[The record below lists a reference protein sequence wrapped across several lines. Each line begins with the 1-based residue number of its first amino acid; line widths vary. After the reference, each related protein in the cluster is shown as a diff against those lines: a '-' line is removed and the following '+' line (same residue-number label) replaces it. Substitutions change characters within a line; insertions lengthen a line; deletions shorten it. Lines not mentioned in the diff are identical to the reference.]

1 MTTGQQHADALAA
14 APADGRY
21 DRVVRLAQAIFGAPI
36 AALNLLGEHEQ
47 HTVAAVGTPRAS
59 SPVSESICR
68 FTIEQDDVVEIADLR
83 ADERF
88 RQYPIVAG
96 PPRVRFY
103 AGVPLHAASGAK
115 VGVLCILDLVPRDL
129 GPTQREMLADLGAM
143 LERELS
149 VQEEMARAGEVQR
162 LLLPSEPPALEG
174 LEVAGRVLQAREA
187 GGDFFDWQVQPGEGG
202 DELRLL
208 LADVMGKGLAA
219 SLIASEVR
227 AVLRTH
233 ARYVGVAEAVRRS
246 AETTA
251 RDLDSNGRFVTLWA
265 GRVDPRTGD
274 VEYVDAGHGLGVIA
288 SPRGVRRLTQ
298 DQLPL
303 GMPVDTTWTSAHDV
317 LAEDELLVVVSDG
330 VFDVFGSVE
339 AALDGV
345 ERLLEPPMSCADV
358 VDRIVAYAA
367 ARGTSDDVTAVVVR
381 RTGSAPG
388 AGATRQEE
396 EQV

>member
-1 MTTGQQHADALAA
+1 MTTAAEQADRLAA

-36 AALNLLGEHEQ
+36 AALNLIGEHEQ
-47 HTVAAVGTPRAS
+47 HTVAAVGGPRGDTPI
-59 SPVSESICR
+59 SESICR
-68 FTIEQDDVVEIADLR
+68 FAIEEDDVVEVYDLR

-88 RQYPIVAG
+88 SRYPIVSG

-103 AGVPLHAASGAK
+103 AGVPLHAPSGAK
-115 VGVLCILDLVPRDL
+115 VGALCILDLVPRDL
-129 GPTQREMLADLGAM
+129 GATQREMLADLGAM

-149 VQEEMARAGEVQR
+149 IQEEMARAGEVQQ
-162 LLLPSEPPALEG
+162 LLLPSGPPDLPG

-187 GGDFFDWQVQPGEGG
+187 GGDFFDWQVQPGTDG

-208 LADVMGKGLAA
+208 LADVMGKGLSA
-219 SLIASEVR
+219 SLIASEMR

-233 ARYVGVAEAVRRS
+233 SRYVGVAEAVRRS

-251 RDLDSNGRFVTLWA
+251 GDLDSNGRFVTVWA

-288 SPRGVRRLTQ
+288 SPRGVRRLYQ

-303 GMPVDTTWTSAHDV
+303 GITADTTWTSAHDV

-339 AALDGV
+339 AALDAV
-345 ERLLEPPMSCADV
+345 ESLLEPRMTCAEA
-358 VDRIVAYAA
+358 VDRIISYAEEQ
-367 ARGTSDDVTAVVVR
+367 GTSDDVTAVVVR
-381 RTGSAPG
+381 RTGPG
-388 AGATRQEE
+388 
-396 EQV
+396 